1 MKTVKK
7 DRQIPFGDCKRHT
20 PIVERESEERESEE
34 LKQRMGW
41 QVKERDNLQQ
51 ENNEDFF
58 SSKKL
63 NVVY

>member
-41 QVKERDNLQQ
+41 WQVKERDNLQQ

-58 SSKKL
+58 FF
-63 NVVY
+63 